1 MHSNTDFLVT
11 LEISLLNFSEL
22 ALYTAALGTL
32 SWLIYYNKEL
42 LLQITI

>member
-1 MHSNTDFLVT
+1 MHSNTDFLIT
-11 LEISLLNFSEL
+11 LEISLLNFSKL
-22 ALYTAALGTL
+22 AFYTAALGTF